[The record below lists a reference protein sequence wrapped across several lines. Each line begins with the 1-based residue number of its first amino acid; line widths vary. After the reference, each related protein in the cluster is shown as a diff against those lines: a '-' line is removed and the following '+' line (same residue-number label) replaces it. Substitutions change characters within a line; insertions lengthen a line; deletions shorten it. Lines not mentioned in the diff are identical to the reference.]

1 MKDIINVISDPPI
14 LFTLLVIIL
23 FTSFKYSEIFWSGKA
38 MIVVGVSSVLFF
50 ILSLFDGNFLLIV
63 TKPDNVP
70 IVGLIFLIFFFTW
83 LAMWQAVNNDKRI
96 AAGKPVAEAEIEPNR
111 VIVWPDLVYI
121 ELIALT
127 LCLVL
132 LIGWSVLL
140 EAPLE
145 QPANPANS
153 PNPSKAPWYFLGLQE
168 LLVYFDPWIAGVLLP
183 GLCVV
188 GLMAIPF
195 IDKNP
200 KGNGYYSFAERK
212 MAISIFIFGW
222 LLLWILLIVIGTF
235 LRGPNWNFFGPYEY
249 WDVHKLEPLVNI
261 NLSEVIYIKWFGVG
275 LPNNWFLREI
285 FGIGILLAYFMITP
299 LILTKKYFS
308 DLYLKLGI
316 GRYAIFIALLLL
328 MVSVPIKMY
337 LRWLFNLKYILAIPE
352 IFFNI

>member
-1 MKDIINVISDPPI
+1 MTDIINFLSDPPI
-14 LFTLLVIIL
+14 LFTILLIIL
-23 FTSFKYSEIFWSGKA
+23 YLSFKYPRVFWSGKA
-38 MIVVGVSSVLFF
+38 MIVVGVGSGLFF
-50 ILSLFDGNFLLIV
+50 GLSLFNANFMLIV
-63 TKPDNVP
+63 TRPDNIP

-96 AAGKPVAEAEIEPNR
+96 EEGKPVAEAEIEPKR

-121 ELIALT
+121 ELIALSLT
-127 LCLVL
+127 LIL
-132 LIGWSVLL
+132 LIGWSVLI

-188 GLMAIPF
+188 GLIAIPF
-195 IDKNP
+195 IDKNT

-249 WDVHKLEPLVNI
+249 WDIHKLEPLINI
-261 NLSEVIYIKWFGVG
+261 NLSEIIYIKVLGVG
-275 LPNNWFLREI
+275 LPKSWFIREI
-285 FGIGILLAYFMITP
+285 FGIGLLAVYFFVTP
-299 LILTKKYFS
+299 IILIRGVFS
-308 DLYLKLGI
+308 SLYQQLGI
-316 GRYAIFIALLLL
+316 GRFAIFVSLLLL
-328 MVSVPIKMY
+328 MISVPIKMY
-337 LRWLFNLKYILAIPE
+337 LRWLFNLKYLVAIPE
-352 IFFNI
+352 FFFNI

>member
-1 MKDIINVISDPPI
+1 MIGIINFLSDPPI
-14 LFTLLVIIL
+14 LFTVLLIVL
-23 FTSFKYSEIFWSGKA
+23 YLSFRYPKVFWSGKS
-38 MIVVGVSSVLFF
+38 MIIVGVSSMLFF
-50 ILSLFDGNFLLIV
+50 GLSLLNANFKLIV
-63 TKPDNVP
+63 TKPDNIP
-70 IVGLIFLIFFFTW
+70 IVGLIFIIFFFTW
-83 LAMWQAVNNDKRI
+83 LAMWQAVRNDERI
-96 AAGKPVAEAEIEPNR
+96 EEGKPVEEAEIEPKR

-127 LCLVL
+127 LTLIL
-132 LIGWSVLL
+132 LIGWSIFI

-188 GLMAIPF
+188 GLIAIPF

-200 KGNGYYSFAERK
+200 RGNGYYSFAERK

-249 WDVHKLEPLVNI
+249 WDIHKLEPLINI
-261 NLSEVIYIKWFGVG
+261 NLSEIIYIKVLGTG
-275 LPNNWFLREI
+275 LPKSWFFREI
-285 FGIGILLAYFMITP
+285 FGIGLLAAYFLVTP
-299 LILTKKYFS
+299 FLLMRSKFS
-308 DLYLKLGI
+308 GLYEKLGP
-316 GRYAIFIALLLL
+316 GRYAIFVSLLLL

-337 LRWLFNLKYILAIPE
+337 LRWLFNLKYLVAIPE
-352 IFFNI
+352 FFFNI